1 MPDDNVVKMVD
12 SLAADDNVAAQS
24 AFKDALASK
33 IGIGDM
39 LEVQILLKSYNAK
52 VVSDPIYDP
61 ENQLL
66 LN

>member
-1 MPDDNVVKMVD
+1 MGWRCNKM
-12 SLAADDNVAAQS
+12 LAVGWID
-24 AFKDALASK
+24 ASK

-52 VVSDPIYDP
+52 VVSDPMYDP

>member
-1 MPDDNVVKMVD
+1 MGWRCNKM
-12 SLAADDNVAAQS
+12 LAVGWID
-24 AFKDALASK
+24 ASK

-39 LEVQILLKSYNAK
+39 LEVQILLQFYNAK
-52 VVSDPIYDP
+52 VISDPIYDP